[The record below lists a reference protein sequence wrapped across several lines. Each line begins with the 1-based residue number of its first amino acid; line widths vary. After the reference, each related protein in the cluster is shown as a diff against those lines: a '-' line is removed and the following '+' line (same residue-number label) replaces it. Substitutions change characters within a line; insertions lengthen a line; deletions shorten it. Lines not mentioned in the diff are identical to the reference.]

1 MKDNKQEVT
10 NIDYKEL
17 YEESKFLIEHYKQ
30 LVTTQSSEIKN
41 LKNVIEDQKT
51 KILSLQIKN
60 SYKHNEEQMKITGQ
74 GLFPQ
79 N

>member
-1 MKDNKQEVT
+1 MKDNKPEVI

-30 LVTTQSSEIKN
+30 LVTTQSFEIKN

-51 KILSLQIKN
+51 EILSLQIKN
-60 SYKHNEEQMKITGQ
+60 SYKPNEEQMKITGQ
-74 GLFPQ
+74 DLFPK